1 MLQESRARAR
11 AHVGASLLGVLV
23 IWGATLAAQTIR
35 VTPVARDGQ
44 VFVSFELADA
54 FNADIQSAIQ
64 SGLPTSFTYDV
75 ELRRSVPLWVDR
87 LVNSAQV
94 NATVRYDNLTR
105 RYQVTVTQD
114 GRVSDTQVLDD
125 EQLVRKSVTEFQR
138 MPLFTTRR
146 LEANAEYY
154 IRVRVR
160 TRPRNTV
167 IAVPWDGVLGSA
179 TFTFLPR

>member
-1 MLQESRARAR
+1 MLHEGRARAR
-11 AHVGASLLGVLV
+11 TRIGACLLGGLL
-23 IWGATLAAQTIR
+23 IWSATLAAQTIR

-54 FNADIQSAIQ
+54 FSADIQSAIQ

>member
-1 MLQESRARAR
+1 MPETRRDRAIPRLMACL
-11 AHVGASLLGVLV
+11 VGVVVAA
-23 IWGATLAAQTIR
+23 GATVAAQTIR
-35 VTPVARDGQ
+35 VTPMARDGQ
-44 VFVSFELADA
+44 LFVSFSLADA
-54 FNADIQSAIQ
+54 FNEDIQSAIQ

-114 GRVSDTQVLDD
+114 GRVAETQVTDD
-125 EQLVRKSVTEFQR
+125 ETEVRKAVTEFQR
-138 MPLFTTRR
+138 LPLFTTRR

-179 TFTFLPR
+179 